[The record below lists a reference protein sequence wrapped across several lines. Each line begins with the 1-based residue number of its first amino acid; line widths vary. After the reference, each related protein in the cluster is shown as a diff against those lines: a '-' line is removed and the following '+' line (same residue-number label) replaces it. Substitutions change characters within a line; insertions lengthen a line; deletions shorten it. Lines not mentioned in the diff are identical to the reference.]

1 MIKKISR
8 KAKKN
13 FRHKRIRKKIVGT
26 REIPR
31 ISIFKSARHIY
42 AQIIDDVDAI
52 TLFQASSLTPGVKEL
67 LNSEGKDKYTKVE
80 IANYVGKYLGE
91 LSKSKDL
98 KKVCFDRG
106 GYPYHGRIKSLA
118 EGLREKGLEF

>member
-1 MIKKISR
+1 M
-8 KAKKN
+8 
-13 FRHKRIRKKIVGT
+13 
-26 REIPR
+26 PR
-31 ISIFKSARHIY
+31 ISVFKSARHIY
-42 AQIIDDVDAI
+42 AQIIDDVNAI

-67 LNSEGKDKYTKVE
+67 LNGEGKDKYTKVE

-106 GYPYHGRIKSLA
+106 GHPYHGRIKSLA